1 MKRMVE
7 SWVEAERSYGH
18 TPATALRQL
27 NENLGTK
34 YTHSRLS
41 QWRRGVYTPAPSV
54 LSRMLFRTL
63 PWAIDEVGIEASDEQ
78 LQALDR
84 YFWNL
89 AKDTDDG
96 SVELL

>member
-1 MKRMVE
+1 MRRLVE
-7 SWVEAERSYGH
+7 SWVAAELSYGN

-27 NENLGTK
+27 NESLGTK

-41 QWRRGVYTPAPSV
+41 QWRRGVYTPAPAV

-63 PWAIDEVGIEASDEQ
+63 AWAIDEVGIEASDEQ
-78 LQALDR
+78 LLSLDR

-89 AKDTDDG
+89 AEAEGDG